1 MEKIYSTF
9 YYPIEYYNPHVHLE
23 CNNFKTI
30 GLNEA
35 ELKALQQEEFKNK
48 YAKMKELRQQEFIK
62 KCNKTALLYEE
73 EQRIKNKE
81 EKLNKK
87 KEQNEQLLKKQ
98 NYNKIVYQ
106 KNMKPFLKEKE
117 LKEKEKEKILKKKKE
132 KKSANKEEIN
142 IVNKQPTKLNN
153 IENEFIP
160 VENNDMND
168 SETIENKELID
179 NLEGKENLKDAKNEK
194 INNEKNEIILDNN
207 DVIDLRVNLENQ
219 LLQEIKNK
227 NRNNNNVEIKD
238 EVNEKITTIKRFRTY
253 GYLPEK
259 APIKEEKNKKK
270 EVKNKK
276 FSSEFEKRRFIKAL
290 KNIFTERLGE
300 HNIYIQNICSCGNL
314 QKQLTAL
321 VEKGNLTVYALTE
334 VECANNCFFYKNKKA
349 YLKNINDV
357 LKSIKDIAYE
367 NFHNKYKFEK

>member
-168 SETIENKELID
+168 SENIENKELID
-179 NLEGKENLKDAKNEK
+179 NLEGKENLKDAENEK

-259 APIKEEKNKKK
+259 APIKEEKKKKK

-334 VECANNCFFYKNKKA
+334 VECANNCAFYKNKKA

-367 NFHNKYKFEK
+367 NFHNKYKFEE

>member
-117 LKEKEKEKILKKKKE
+117 LKEKEKILKKKKE

-160 VENNDMND
+160 VENNNMND
-168 SETIENKELID
+168 SENIENKELID

-276 FSSEFEKRRFIKAL
+276 FCSEFEKRRFIKAL

-334 VECANNCFFYKNKKA
+334 VECANNCVFYKNKKA